1 MKIASFRMTTAT
13 SPVPTTMR
21 ALLHNQTTKS
31 LILAATYPTPAP
43 DLAAREYL
51 LRVSATALTRGELLW
66 PRPADAPP
74 YSPGVEMAG
83 EVVEPVP
90 IGSAFPAGTPVYMR
104 TTFPQCGSARDYAV
118 GREAELAQRPGNV
131 SAEEAAATAV
141 GALTAWQG
149 LFVHGGMQAVFE
161 DGGKA
166 NAGRRV
172 LVNGAAGA
180 VGMSAVQ
187 LARAAGCEVVGTASG
202 AAKKAMV
209 RDGGATEVVDYRDTS
224 IRTWAGARP
233 DEAAADRKV
242 DLVFDTVGGASLEDA
257 WWAAKPAGGLVLSI
271 VPAPDMVWRWVL
283 DRPAG
288 VSDRVSGKFFIM
300 DSNGGHLGRVTELIE
315 RNLARPTV
323 DSVFALEEFEKAFE
337 RVNSGKTTGKV
348 VLKVA
353 ETRA

>member
-1 MKIASFRMTTAT
+1 MKTAAFRMATTSSSSAL
-13 SPVPTTMR
+13 PTTMR
-21 ALLHNQTTKS
+21 ALLHNQTTQS
-31 LILAATYPTPAP
+31 LTLATSHPTPTP
-43 DLAAREYL
+43 DLAAREHL

-66 PRPADAPP
+66 PRPADAGP

-90 IGSAFPAGTPVYMR
+90 AGSAFPAGTRVYMR
-104 TTFPQCGSARDYAV
+104 TTFPRCGSARDYAV
-118 GREAELAQRPGNV
+118 GREAELARRPRNV

-149 LFVHGGMQAVFE
+149 LFVHGGVHAVFD
-161 DGGKA
+161 DGGKKA

-180 VGMSAVQ
+180 VGMWAVQ

-202 AAKKAMV
+202 AAKKAAV
-209 RDGGATEVVDYRDTS
+209 RAAGAVEVVDYRETS
-224 IRTWAGARP
+224 IRAWAEA
-233 DEAAADRKV
+233 DEADRKV
-242 DLVFDTVGGASLEDA
+242 DLVFDTVGGASLDDA
-257 WWAAKPAGGLVLSI
+257 WWAVKPAGGLVLSI
-271 VPAPDMVWRWVL
+271 VPAADMVWRWVL

-288 VSDRVSGKFFIM
+288 VSERVSGKFFIM
-300 DSNGGHLGRVTELIE
+300 DSNGEHLGRVTELIE
-315 RNLARPTV
+315 QNLARPTV

-337 RVNSGKTTGKV
+337 RVDSGKTTGKV

-353 ETRA
+353 GTGA